1 MRISDWSSD
10 VCSSDLNRLQLGSH
24 QSGAAGLDLSPSGH
38 RRQKLCG
45 RSRIDRIEGERLAR
59 KPAISLAIGTMKRA
73 LILPEILDQRP
84 RAVRVGKIEV
94 GLHRQALALLSGFAS
109 GRSRLDRQPF
119 MYHKRA
125 FCATG
130 TRARDV

>member
-1 MRISDWSSD
+1 MIFGNASRGE
-10 VCSSDLNRLQLGSH
+10 NRLKPGSH

-73 LILPEILDQRP
+73 LILPEILDQRT

-94 GLHRQALALLSGFAS
+94 GLHRQALDLPVGVAS
-109 GRSRLDRQPF
+109 GRTRVEREPLD
-119 MYHKRA
+119 
-125 FCATG
+125 
-130 TRARDV
+130 